1 MNVDRTWSAR
11 EFAALL
17 GDWAAGTAP
26 LYRELAGAVAGAI
39 RIGDLG
45 VGDRLP
51 AERALAGTLVV
62 SRATVLAAYRELR
75 RLGLAETR
83 RGSGTRVGAVAGP
96 RTARTPDAVLRRFVD
111 PPGDVI
117 SLARTGD
124 VPVPRLREAVL
135 AVAEE
140 DLPLLQTGLGYHP
153 RGLPV
158 LREAIAVRMSAQG
171 SPTTADQIVVTTGAT
186 QALALVA
193 GLHVRKGATVLVES
207 PNWPGSLDVFREAGA
222 RLVGVPIDDEG
233 VRVDLLAEALTRHRP
248 ALVYLMPS
256 CHNPTGTT
264 MTPARRRWIGGLVAR
279 HGVPVVED
287 NAYGTALTAAP
298 PPPLAAHAPPTAQVL
313 TVESLAKPVWGGL
326 RIGWVRAP
334 AETADRLA
342 RRKALADLGS
352 SVLDQAVA
360 ARLLPELDELTA
372 ETGRELRIR
381 LAHVSALLAAGLP
394 EWRWTPPASGS
405 ALWIELPGV
414 DAERFAHVA
423 LRHGV
428 EVTPGGAAAL
438 EAGFATWIR
447 LPFAYPP
454 DVMTEAVTR
463 LARAWRAMEG

>member
-1 MNVDRTWSAR
+1 MNVDRTWEAG
-11 EFAALL
+11 EFADLL
-17 GDWAAGTAP
+17 GDWAAGAAP
-26 LYRELAGAVAGAI
+26 LYRELADAVARAI

-51 AERALAGTLVV
+51 AERVLAATLVV

-96 RTARTPDAVLRRFVD
+96 RTARTPDPLLRRFVD

-153 RGLPV
+153 RGLPA
-158 LREAIAVRMSAQG
+158 LREAIAVRMSGQG
-171 SPTTADQIVVTTGAT
+171 LPTTADQIVVTTGAT
-186 QALALVA
+186 QALGLVA
-193 GLHVRKGATVLVES
+193 GLHVRKGATVLAES

-222 RLVGVPIDDEG
+222 RLIGVPLDDEG
-233 VRVDLLAEALTRHRP
+233 VRVDRFAEALTRHRP

-264 MTPARRRWIGGLVAR
+264 MSPARRRWIGGLAAR
-279 HGVPVVED
+279 YGVPVVED
-287 NAYGTALTAAP
+287 NAYGTALTGPP
-298 PPPLAAHAPPTAQVL
+298 PPPLAAHAPAAAVM

-334 AETADRLA
+334 AATADRLA

-372 ETGRELRIR
+372 RTGRELRVR
-381 LAHVSALLAAGLP
+381 LAHVSALLAEHLQ
-394 EWRWTPPASGS
+394 EWRWTPPDSGS
-405 ALWIELPGV
+405 ALWIELPGA

-428 EVTPGGAAAL
+428 EVTPGAAAAL
-438 EAGFATWIR
+438 DEGFAEWIR
-447 LPFAYPP
+447 LPFTYPP
-454 DVMTEAVTR
+454 HVMTEAVAR
-463 LARAWRAMEG
+463 LSRAWRAMAG